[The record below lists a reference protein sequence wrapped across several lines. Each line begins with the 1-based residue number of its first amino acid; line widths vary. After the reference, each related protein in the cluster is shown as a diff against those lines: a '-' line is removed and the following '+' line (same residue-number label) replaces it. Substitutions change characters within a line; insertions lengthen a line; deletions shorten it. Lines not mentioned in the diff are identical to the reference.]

1 MMRDFEEEGNGQLL
15 DVARGEANNLEG
27 NVEGVGLGGKPMG
40 FEELSRREFGGLMI
54 GALGGAVLQPSL
66 EETAAALKYEVPDR
80 SFFASCAFVCIDIQ
94 EGQRSKVTS
103 ISKEW
108 GASGYTVADCQAA
121 VDFCYDVAM
130 PNARKVADG
139 CRGLE
144 LPMVFV
150 HWGCL
155 FKDGMD
161 LDPRVRRAFVA
172 GEGNHPE
179 KWTPL
184 ASTTRPAAIL
194 GVRDG
199 EYVFPKTAQDAF
211 LSCNIGFLLENLE
224 IKNIVFVG
232 GHTNPGGCLGQT
244 GRSAHK
250 RGYKILCVEDATF
263 DAGESTR
270 KKGIEWVPFDYV
282 VTTEQ
287 FLKLKEQANAGE
299 E

>member
-1 MMRDFEEEGNGQLL
+1 MGL
-15 DVARGEANNLEG
+15 DQ
-27 NVEGVGLGGKPMG
+27 
-40 FEELSRREFGGLMI
+40 LSRREFGGLVT
-54 GALGGAVLQPSL
+54 AVVGGAALSASGGSRS
-66 EETAAALKYEVPDR
+66 AAAPTVPDTL
-80 SFFASCAFVCIDIQ
+80 FFKNCAFVCIDIQ
-94 EGQRSKVTS
+94 EEPRSKPTS

-108 GASGYTVADCQAA
+108 EKSGYTVADCQAA
-121 VDFCYDVAM
+121 VDFLYDVAM
-130 PNARKVADG
+130 PNARKVADS
-139 CRGLE
+139 CRALQ
-144 LPMVFV
+144 LPMVFI

-172 GEGNHPE
+172 GEGNDPA

-184 ASTTRPAAIL
+184 ASTTRPAEIL
-194 GVRDG
+194 GVREG
-199 EYVFPKTAQDAF
+199 EYVLAKTGQDAF
-211 LSCNIGFLLENLE
+211 PACNIGYVLENLG

-244 GRSAHK
+244 ARSARK

-270 KKGIEWVPFDYV
+270 KKGIDSVPFDYV

-287 FLKLKEQANAGE
+287 FLALTEHVKAKQA
-299 E
+299 